1 MTDKE
6 FVETKAK
13 NHYIELLAKKVFK
26 EEMKFEDAL
35 EEAKLLGKENYF
47 RTRYSELMSYWV

>member
-13 NHYIELLAKKVFK
+13 NHYTELLAKKVFK

-35 EEAKLLGKENYF
+35 KEAKVLGKENYF